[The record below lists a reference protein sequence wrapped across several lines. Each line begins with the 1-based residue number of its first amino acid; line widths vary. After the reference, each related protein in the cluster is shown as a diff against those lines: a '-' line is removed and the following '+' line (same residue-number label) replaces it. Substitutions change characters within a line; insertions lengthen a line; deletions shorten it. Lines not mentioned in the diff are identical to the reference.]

1 MAVLTAPYMI
11 VVASITETMLFEVL
25 SISRPCEVGK
35 IDRNKRIWKK
45 KVAKTTI
52 MNIAMII
59 KIKIPDV
66 FILLITL
73 KDCFLI
79 RLYSGAAVI

>member
-1 MAVLTAPYMI
+1 
-11 VVASITETMLFEVL
+11 
-25 SISRPCEVGK
+25 
-35 IDRNKRIWKK
+35 
-45 KVAKTTI
+45 VAKTTI

-59 KIKIPDV
+59 KIKIPVV